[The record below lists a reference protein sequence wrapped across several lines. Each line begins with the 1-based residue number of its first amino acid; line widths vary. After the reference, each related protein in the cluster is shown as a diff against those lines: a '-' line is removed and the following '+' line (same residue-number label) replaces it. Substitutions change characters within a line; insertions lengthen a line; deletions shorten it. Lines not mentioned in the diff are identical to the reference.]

1 MTPFQ
6 RRLAQAAVLAPLL
19 VLASCGGSGES
30 GNGAAMDS
38 NLAAKADEIDEA
50 ANSRANAMAGG
61 MMSDAGNAMAG
72 DNGGDDNVD
81 TPAPNKD

>member
-6 RRLAQAAVLAPLL
+6 RRLARAAVLAPLL
-19 VLASCGGSGES
+19 VPASCGWSGES

-61 MMSDAGNAMAG
+61 MMSDAGNAMAV
-72 DNGGDDNVD
+72 DSNGGNGD
-81 TPAPNKD
+81 TPAPNND

>member
-1 MTPFQ
+1 
-6 RRLAQAAVLAPLL
+6 
-19 VLASCGGSGES
+19 
-30 GNGAAMDS
+30 MDS

-61 MMSDAGNAMAG
+61 MMSDAGNAMTG
-72 DNGGDDNVD
+72 DSGGDDNVD